1 MCLWLSPV
9 LHLLAPAT
17 HGPTPPTNT
26 HHRFVTGGFD
36 RFMRV
41 WDTETGQVIQT
52 VTNRKVR
59 TYIQTNVLACVD
71 RPNQPHQHDETT

>member
-1 MCLWLSPV
+1 
-9 LHLLAPAT
+9 
-17 HGPTPPTNT
+17 
-26 HHRFVTGGFD
+26 
-36 RFMRV
+36 MRV